1 MVDGVYTFIFKTAG
15 KKEIVKTK
23 QTNKKSTKKTYKGL
37 SELIETVENWRK
49 VLTSM
54 KALFLSGKPISH

>member
-23 QTNKKSTKKTYKGL
+23 QTKKINKITYKGL

-54 KALFLSGKPISH
+54 KALFLSEKPISH